1 MNSSLIILCKRN
13 IKEKLLNSVEENNFP
28 HILYKMDFE
37 EVLKSKR
44 SHLTAGSLKTY
55 NSLLKSIYKSCF
67 GVDKEPNIKNF
78 DNHEKILDFLKN
90 KSVSSRKT
98 YLAALVCIAPNIKEY
113 KDMMNED
120 MSSYKKEQ
128 DKQILND
135 KQLKSNITSAEIKA
149 IYNDLENTAKFL
161 YKKTKLDTNDLQQIQ
176 NYIIVALLGGIW
188 IVPRRSLDFCE
199 LRIRGDID
207 KNNENYIDKKK
218 FVFFKFKTAKFHE
231 GGQSLDI
238 PTPLMK
244 ILTKW
249 ISVIPN
255 DVDHLLFNAKFEPLT
270 NVTLNQR
277 LNKIFKGPISV
288 NQMRH
293 TYLTEKYGD
302 MMKVQKEME
311 EDMEEM
317 GSSTKQAK
325 VYVKYEDK
333 K

>member
-1 MNSSLIILCKRN
+1 
-13 IKEKLLNSVEENNFP
+13 
-28 HILYKMDFE
+28 MDFQE
-37 EVLKSKR
+37 ALKSKR

-67 GVDKEPNIKNF
+67 GIDKDPNIKNF
-78 DNHEKILDFLKN
+78 ENHEKILDFLKD
-90 KSVSSRKT
+90 KSFSSRKT
-98 YLAALVCIAPNIKEY
+98 YLAALVCIAPDIKQY
-113 KDMMNED
+113 KDMMNDD
-120 MSSYKKEQ
+120 MSNYKKEQ

-135 KQLKSNITSAEIKA
+135 KQLKSNITSDEIKA
-149 IYNDLENTAKFL
+149 IYDDLENTAKFL
-161 YKKTKLDTNDLQQIQ
+161 YKKSKLDTNDLQQIQ
-176 NYIIVALLGGIW
+176 NYIIVALLGGVH
-188 IVPRRSLDFCE
+188 IVPRRSLDYTE
-199 LRIRGDID
+199 MKIRNID
-207 KNNENYIDKKK
+207 KNNDNYIDKKK

-231 GGQSLDI
+231 GGQTLDI

-249 ISVIPN
+249 ISIIPS

-325 VYVKYEDK
+325 VYVKYEK
-333 K
+333 